1 VASTVSTTHLS
12 FGLVSAPVKLKKVAD
27 KRGVAFKMCSP
38 DGKPVVQRYI
48 VEETGEMFAP
58 AECEKAVENG
68 NGELTLIGK
77 ETVKAIDE
85 AANAE
90 VDGIQI
96 EKFIPLAE
104 VPFERAEAAYF
115 IAADKK
121 AGLAERKPLALLR
134 DGLKAH
140 GVAGIGKLVLRSKQR
155 AFVVYEKDG
164 GLLLNTLVFADDFA
178 QVAEAGESL
187 EAVPETDAKTLT
199 LFGAL
204 IADLEGDVLDLNGY
218 ADDSFEPKSE
228 LVAKALAGE
237 KIEVPEKAL
246 EIPATED
253 NIEALLL
260 ASIGGSPENEAAS
273 AMLGKEPKPKAKP
286 KAKAK
291 TAA

>member
-1 VASTVSTTHLS
+1 MASTVSTTHLS

-27 KRGVAFKMCSP
+27 KKSVAFKMCSP
-38 DGKPVVQRYI
+38 SGEPVSQRYI

-58 AECEKAVENG
+58 AELERGVENG

-90 VDGIQI
+90 IDGIQI
-96 EKFIPLAE
+96 EYFVPLAE
-104 VPFERAEAAYF
+104 VPFVRAEAAYF

-155 AFVVYEKDG
+155 AFVVYEQDG
-164 GLLLNTLVFADDFA
+164 GLLLNVLVFADDFA

-187 EAVPETDAKTLT
+187 EAVPEADAKTLT

-204 IADLEGDVLDLNGY
+204 IADMEGSVLDLNAY
-218 ADDSFEPKSE
+218 TDDSFEPKSE

-237 KIEVPEKAL
+237 TIAAPVKADA
-246 EIPATED
+246 PAAPDD

-260 ASIGGSPENEAAS
+260 ASIAGSPEGE
-273 AMLGKEPKPKAKP
+273 AKP

-291 TAA
+291 KKTAAAA